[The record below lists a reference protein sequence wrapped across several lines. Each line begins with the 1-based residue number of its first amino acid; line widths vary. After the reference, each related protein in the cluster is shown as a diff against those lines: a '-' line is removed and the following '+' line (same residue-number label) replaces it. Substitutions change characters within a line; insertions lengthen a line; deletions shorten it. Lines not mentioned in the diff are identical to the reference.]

1 MAIPTTYRDEDIE
14 GFAPPS
20 RSDEAHLEERA
31 RLESLHGSAP
41 GTVGT
46 RVVIRECGNV
56 RVRPRVGMARD

>member
-1 MAIPTTYRDEDIE
+1 MAIPTSFRDESIE
-14 GFAPPS
+14 GIAPHP
-20 RSDEAHLEERA
+20 RPDEAHLEERA

-56 RVRPRVGMARD
+56 RVRPRVGMVRD